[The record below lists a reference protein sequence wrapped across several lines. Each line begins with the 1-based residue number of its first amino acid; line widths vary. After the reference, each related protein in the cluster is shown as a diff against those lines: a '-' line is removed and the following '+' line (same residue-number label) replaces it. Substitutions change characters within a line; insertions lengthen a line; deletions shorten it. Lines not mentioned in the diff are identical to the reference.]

1 MGIKTIDRIG
11 ALEER
16 LARFS
21 AYWDSIHVGVSILG
35 KASARRTMLA
45 WLLGFPF
52 WTVSLLF
59 A

>member
-21 AYWDSIHVGVSILG
+21 A
-35 KASARRTMLA
+35 
-45 WLLGFPF
+45 
-52 WTVSLLF
+52 LF
-59 A
+59 LMSNKDDRK